1 MRRLLPIGSKDRATV
16 NYSMLSQF
24 KPANIFRFFCLSL
37 RRDEYYY
44 VHTTLEEL
52 KRTTGD
58 KSLNDFNKQ
67 FKEFLNIK
75 RYYEDNGFVFKTRR
89 NIYRVPPM
97 EPECVTFSNNII
109 WIDLEAAHIGFFM
122 QLVLI
127 SKFANIELTRP
138 NITKLIHMDSKTY
151 DKYTSALLGE
161 ELLSIKEGKLI
172 LKGKEYILETDF
184 KDQIKFSKKDLNERF
199 VPQFILKTK

>member
-75 RYYEDNGFVFKTRR
+75 PYYEDNGFVFKTRR

-122 QLVLI
+122 QLFLFP
-127 SKFANIELTRP
+127 SSP
-138 NITKLIHMDSKTY
+138 
-151 DKYTSALLGE
+151 
-161 ELLSIKEGKLI
+161 I
-172 LKGKEYILETDF
+172 L
-184 KDQIKFSKKDLNERF
+184 N
-199 VPQFILKTK
+199 